1 MRNLKFFIPLFMIA
15 VLMGG
20 CPYQSAVPID
30 EPSEKINTSL
40 LGNWEKKNTT
50 GSLYKISK
58 QDDYHYRIEKTGDE
72 KKEASVYSAF
82 TSTVNGTSFLNMVD
96 EAQKDGYFLYKVT
109 INTGNNKITLEEI
122 TENIDEKFTTSVELK
137 AFISKNKELSFFYSK
152 EADVFYKAD

>member
-1 MRNLKFFIPLFMIA
+1 MKSLKFFIPLLVTS
-15 VLMGG
+15 VLLGG
-20 CPYQSAVPID
+20 CPYQSSVPID
-30 EPSEKINTSL
+30 EPNEKINTAL

-58 QDDYHYRIEKTGDE
+58 QDDYHYRIEKRGDE
-72 KKEASVYSAF
+72 KKEVSVYNAY
-82 TSTVNGTSFLNMVD
+82 TSTINGTTFLNMED

-122 TENIDEKFTTSVELK
+122 TENIDEKFTTSVELM